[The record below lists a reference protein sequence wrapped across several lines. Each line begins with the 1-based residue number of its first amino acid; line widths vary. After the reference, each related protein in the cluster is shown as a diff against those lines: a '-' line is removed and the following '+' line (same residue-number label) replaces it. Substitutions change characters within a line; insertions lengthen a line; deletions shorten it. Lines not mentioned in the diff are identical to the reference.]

1 MAQGHS
7 VHEVIENLLFQ
18 MEEPKRNHLVLPL
31 LRLGGGG
38 EWGGGGTQFCFLPLA
53 SSPSLPSEPRTW
65 LERDL
70 LTSKPSVPTQVCT
83 FKVYLSIL
91 KGLAGAKGKLL
102 LKHPPA
108 C

>member
-38 EWGGGGTQFCFLPLA
+38 EWGGVGPSSVSSHLPPA
-53 SSPSLPSEPRTW
+53 PPSLRSPGLGWRE
-65 LERDL
+65 
-70 LTSKPSVPTQVCT
+70 TS
-83 FKVYLSIL
+83 
-91 KGLAGAKGKLL
+91 
-102 LKHPPA
+102 
-108 C
+108 